1 MKVKDKIEME
11 ATLKCEYKYEKA
23 YGWNAQEHT
32 IYIMEDTE
40 GQQYKWDTTA
50 LMCLD
55 IYDEDG
61 TWIPEFAHVGDKVR
75 IKGTVKD
82 FSEYKGI
89 PQVVLTR
96 CKCLEITYKAPTKE
110 EIADQKKHEQLDS
123 LQEGDF
129 IWEMPYRQYK
139 EHYADCETV
148 AGSYVCDKYKPARI
162 KVIIRNGRMKASG
175 VRGCHF
181 SGYLLQNSNG
191 KQVTYRAVC
200 EENALKHAAKEYPDE
215 VWECIEIFNYCY

>member
-1 MKVKDKIEME
+1 MKIKDRIEME

-23 YGWNAQEHT
+23 YGWNVQEHT
-32 IYIMEDTE
+32 IYIMEDAE

-50 LMCLD
+50 HMCLD
-55 IYDEDG
+55 IYDEEG
-61 TWIPEFAHVGDKVR
+61 TWCPEFARVGDKVR

-82 FSEYKGI
+82 FAEYKGT

-96 CKCLEITYKAPTKE
+96 CKCIEIICKAPTE
-110 EIADQKKHEQLDS
+110 EQIAEQKKQEQLDS

-139 EHYADCETV
+139 KHYADCETV
-148 AGSYVCDKYKPARI
+148 IGSYKCDEYEPARI
-162 KVIIRNGRMKASG
+162 KVIIRNGRLKASG

-181 SGYLLQNSNG
+181 SGYMLQNSKG
-191 KQVTYRAVC
+191 EQMVYRAVS
-200 EENALKHAAKEYPDE
+200 EENALKRASKAYPDE
-215 VWECIEIFNYCY
+215 TWECVKIYNY